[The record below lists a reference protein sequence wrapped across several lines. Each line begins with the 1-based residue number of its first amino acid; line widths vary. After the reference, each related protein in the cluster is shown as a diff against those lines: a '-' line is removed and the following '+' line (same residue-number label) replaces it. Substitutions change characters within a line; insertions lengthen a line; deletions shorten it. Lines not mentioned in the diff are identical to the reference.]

1 MGRGGI
7 APCVSGVSGLGVQ
20 KVPETRR
27 LGDGECLL
35 LITHSKLSSTASD
48 PKSSWTR
55 NREFGT
61 PPPQPRSSLGVEGF
75 QSLFSPPLP
84 FSLPHRTVWPGWGWG
99 ANPHM
104 LLVLRKGGVANEK
117 VCIKGFQIWAKFR
130 TLAQLSRAN
139 GGGGETRPQPLL
151 LSCFQTPSGSLGRRL
166 VQRYPGN
173 SHPGPPPGALNTG
186 ALLPAQPTVLG
197 IEPHKAS
204 DWTLFS
210 RRYTRA
216 TAQIAEG
223 GDCK

>member
-1 MGRGGI
+1 
-7 APCVSGVSGLGVQ
+7 
-20 KVPETRR
+20 
-27 LGDGECLL
+27 
-35 LITHSKLSSTASD
+35 
-48 PKSSWTR
+48 
-55 NREFGT
+55 
-61 PPPQPRSSLGVEGF
+61 
-75 QSLFSPPLP
+75 
-84 FSLPHRTVWPGWGWG
+84 
-99 ANPHM
+99 M

-223 GDCK
+223 GTASEGCSSPNTMTQFLSSPPPLPLIRKTVTQKSSPGPARSHVGHFRYQAGRLWINLHAKYCVERSVNE